1 MTHAVLHLPPGGP
14 SVKAYPCSAQGGFT
28 LIELIIAITLVSL
41 ISLLIYSG
49 LRLGTSTW
57 EGVETRADE
66 TSALRTAR
74 TFLERELLQARQVQV
89 SIEAQ
94 RRFVLAGDTQ
104 SLEFA
109 APLSEYVGIPGLYIL
124 RLTLGTNGQRDQL
137 VLTRWLL
144 NPKVLAGE
152 EQDPAWQPLTGNETV
167 AAPPSSFQSDV
178 ASAAFGR
185 DLLLDSVGELAF
197 SYFGAQQGEL
207 SPNWHRDWIGQP
219 RPPLAVRVH
228 LTTTKQTWPDA
239 LIPLA
244 APAQ

>member
-1 MTHAVLHLPPGGP
+1 MTMGLPYSPQDKP
-14 SVKAYPCSAQGGFT
+14 CVKAFLWSAQGGFT
-28 LIELIIAITLVSL
+28 LIELIIAIALVSL
-41 ISLLIYSG
+41 ISLLLYSG
-49 LRLGTSTW
+49 LRLGTRAW

-66 TSALRTAR
+66 TSALRMAR
-74 TFLERELLQARQVQV
+74 AFLERELLQARQVQV
-89 SIEAQ
+89 TIEAQ

-104 SLEFA
+104 SLELA

-124 RLTLGTNGQRDQL
+124 RLTLDTNAQRRQL

-152 EQDPAWQPLTGNETV
+152 EEGPAWQPLQGNETR
-167 AAPPSSFQSDV
+167 AAPPSSSQSDV

-185 DLLLDSVGELAF
+185 DVLLDSVGELAF

-207 SPNWHRDWIGQP
+207 SPNWHPDWIDQP

-228 LTTTKQTWPDA
+228 LTTAKQTWPDA